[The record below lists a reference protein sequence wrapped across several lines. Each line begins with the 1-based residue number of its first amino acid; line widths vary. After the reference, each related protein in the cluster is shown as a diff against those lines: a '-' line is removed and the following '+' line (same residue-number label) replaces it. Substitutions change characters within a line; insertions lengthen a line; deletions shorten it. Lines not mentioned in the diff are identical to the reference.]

1 MSDKEDAMNESQS
14 IKVVDNSIKNGMN
27 DDNKQ
32 INQNLKKGKDKNDT
46 EELSEED
53 NQLKANLEMLVERL
67 KEADANLY
75 GPTLE
80 SLKILIR
87 TSTSSMTAVPKPLK
101 FLRPYFF
108 DLTQIYETWPAS
120 EQKTIFA
127 DILSVLGMTYAK
139 EGKRE
144 SLKYCLLGGKGDLGL
159 WGHEYVRHLSGE
171 IGEEY
176 SIRIEND
183 TPTNDLMELALKI
196 IPFFLSHN
204 AEADAVDLLLELE
217 SIEKLPSFI
226 DSNTYSRVCS
236 YMVSCVNLLAPPD
249 DVAFLKTAHT
259 IYKNQGKLAQALM
272 LAIRLGDYDLIRSD
286 FNSTNDMSIKKQL
299 AYLIA
304 RQQIWFEDDD
314 ETINE
319 CLRNSRLSELFKFV
333 AKELNILEPKTP
345 DDIYKTHLEVRSASL
360 TSSVDS
366 TKQNLANTF
375 VNAFVNVGFGND
387 KLILSDDNTSWIY
400 KNKDTGMM
408 SAVASI
414 GMIMLWDIEMGLT
427 QIDKYL
433 YSSDENIKAG
443 ALLGIG
449 LINTGVHDESDPALA
464 LLGEYLENK
473 SIKLKSSAIVG
484 LGMAYAGSNM
494 EDIMELLLPFV
505 NDTELSMEVSSLAA
519 LSLGMIFVGSCNG
532 DITSTILQTM
542 MERESRHLEEK
553 WGCFMILGLALL
565 YAGKQDASD
574 ATLEILKAINHPI
587 ARQATVLVDIF
598 SYAGTGN
605 VLKIQ
610 GLLHIC
616 SNHLDSGKEKND
628 LRQGFAVLGL
638 ALIAMGEDIGGEMIL
653 RQFDHL
659 MYYGEPVIRKA
670 IPLALGLL
678 SASNPQIKIFE
689 TLSRYS
695 HDTDI
700 DVAIN
705 AIFAMGL
712 VGSGTNN
719 ARLAQL
725 LRQLASYY
733 HKTPNALFMVRIAQ
747 GLLHMGK
754 GTMTLSPYHTD
765 RQIMSYVSMCGLF
778 TVLISM
784 MDSKSFILDTS
795 HWMLYYLTMAI
806 HPRMLLTIDESGN
819 FQKTIV
825 RQGTAVDIVGQI
837 GRPKTITGFQTLETP
852 TLLQHSDR
860 AELATDEYISLTPTL
875 EWIVILRKNPNNMEE
890 DA

>member
-1 MSDKEDAMNESQS
+1 MNGET
-14 IKVVDNSIKNGMN
+14 
-27 DDNKQ
+27 KQ

-53 NQLKANLEMLVERL
+53 NQLKANLNILVERL
-67 KEADANLY
+67 KESDVSLH
-75 GPTLE
+75 GPSLE
-80 SLKILIR
+80 SLKVFIR

-101 FLRPYFF
+101 FLRPHFYDFI
-108 DLTQIYETWPAS
+108 QIYETWPES
-120 EQKTIFA
+120 EQKAVFA

-139 EGKRE
+139 DGKRE
-144 SLKYCLLGGKGDLGL
+144 SLKYCLLGKKDDIGF
-159 WGHEYVRHLSGE
+159 WGHEYVRHLSAE

-176 SIRIEND
+176 SIRVEND
-183 TPTNDLMELALKI
+183 STTDDLMDLALRI
-196 IPFFLSHN
+196 VPFFLTHN

-217 SIEKLPSFI
+217 SIEKLPPFI

-249 DVAFLKTAHT
+249 DVAFLKTAHA
-259 IYKNQGKLAQALM
+259 IYKSQGKLAQALI
-272 LAIRLGDYDLIRSD
+272 LAIRLGDYELIKND
-286 FNSTNDMSIKKQL
+286 FNSTSDLSVKKQL

-304 RQQIWFEDDD
+304 RQQIWFEDDN
-314 ETINE
+314 ESINE

-333 AKELNILEPKTP
+333 AKELNVFEPKTP
-345 DDIYKTHLEVRSASL
+345 DDIYKSHLEVRSSSL
-360 TSSVDS
+360 TSTIDS
-366 TKQNLANTF
+366 TKQNLASIF

-387 KLILSDDNTSWIY
+387 KLVLSEDSNTSWIY

-473 SIKLKSSAIVG
+473 DKKIKISAIVG

-505 NDTELSMEVSSLAA
+505 NDTELHMEVSSLAA

-532 DITSTILQTM
+532 DITSAILQTM
-542 MERESRHLEEK
+542 MERENKCLEEK
-553 WGCFMILGLALL
+553 WGCFMSLGLALL

-587 ARQATVLVDIF
+587 VRQASVLVDIF

-616 SNHLDSGKEKND
+616 SSHLDSDKEKND
-628 LRQGFAVLGL
+628 LHQGFAVLGL
-638 ALIAMGEDIGGEMIL
+638 ALIAMGEDIGAEMIL

-670 IPLALGLL
+670 VPLALGLL
-678 SASNPQIKIFE
+678 SASNPQIRIYE

-725 LRQLASYY
+725 LRQLSSYY
-733 HKTPNALFMVRIAQ
+733 HKTPNAFFMVRVAQ

-765 RQIMSYVSMCGLF
+765 RQIMSYVSMSGLF
-778 TVLISM
+778 TVLVTM

-795 HWMLYYLTMAI
+795 HWILYYLTMAI
-806 HPRMLLTIDESGN
+806 HPRMLLTVDESGN
-819 FQKTIV
+819 FQKTVV
-825 RQGTAVDIVGQI
+825 RQGTAVDVVGQI

-875 EWIVILRKNPNNMEE
+875 EWIVILRKNPNYMEE
-890 DA
+890 DT

>member
-1 MSDKEDAMNESQS
+1 MNGET
-14 IKVVDNSIKNGMN
+14 
-27 DDNKQ
+27 KQ
-32 INQNLKKGKDKNDT
+32 INQNLKKGKEKNDT

-53 NQLKANLEMLVERL
+53 NQLKANLNTLVERL
-67 KEADANLY
+67 KESDISLH
-75 GPTLE
+75 GPSLE
-80 SLKILIR
+80 SLK
-87 TSTSSMTAVPKPLK
+87 AV
-101 FLRPYFF
+101 
-108 DLTQIYETWPAS
+108 
-120 EQKTIFA
+120 FA

-139 EGKRE
+139 DGKRE
-144 SLKYCLLGGKGDLGL
+144 SLKYCLLGNDFFCLVLELK
-159 WGHEYVRHLSGE
+159 
-171 IGEEY
+171 
-176 SIRIEND
+176 IEND
-183 TPTNDLMELALKI
+183 SSTDDLMDLALRI
-196 IPFFLSHN
+196 VPFFLTHN

-217 SIEKLPSFI
+217 SIEKLPPFI
-226 DSNTYSRVCS
+226 DSNTYARVCS

-249 DVAFLKTAHT
+249 DVAFLKTAHA
-259 IYKNQGKLAQALM
+259 IYKSQGKLAQALI
-272 LAIRLGDYDLIRSD
+272 LAIRLGDYELIKND
-286 FNSTNDMSIKKQL
+286 FNSTSDLSIKKQL

-314 ETINE
+314 ESINE

-333 AKELNILEPKTP
+333 AKELNVFEPKTP
-345 DDIYKTHLEVRSASL
+345 DDIYKSHLEVRSSSL
-360 TSSVDS
+360 TSAIDS

-387 KLILSDDNTSWIY
+387 KLVLSEDSNTSWIY

-473 SIKLKSSAIVG
+473 DTKIKISAIVG

-494 EDIMELLLPFV
+494 EDVMELLLPFV
-505 NDTELSMEVSSLAA
+505 NDTELHMEVSSLAA

-532 DITSTILQTM
+532 DITSAILQTM
-542 MERESRHLEEK
+542 MERENKSLEEK
-553 WGCFMILGLALL
+553 WGCFMSLGLALL

-574 ATLEILKAINHPI
+574 ATLEILKAINNPI
-587 ARQATVLVDIF
+587 VRQASVLVDIF

-616 SNHLDSGKEKND
+616 SSHLDSDKEKND
-628 LRQGFAVLGL
+628 LHQGFSVLGL
-638 ALIAMGEDIGGEMIL
+638 ALIAMGEDIGAEMIL

-670 IPLALGLL
+670 VPLALGLL

-725 LRQLASYY
+725 LRQLSSYY
-733 HKTPNALFMVRIAQ
+733 HKTPNAHFMVRIAQ

-765 RQIMSYVSMCGLF
+765 RQIMSYVSMSGLF
-778 TVLISM
+778 TVLVAM
-784 MDSKSFILDTS
+784 MNSKSFILDTS
-795 HWMLYYLTMAI
+795 HWILYYLTMAI
-806 HPRMLLTIDESGN
+806 HPRMLLTVDESGN
-819 FQKTIV
+819 FQKTVV

-875 EWIVILRKNPNNMEE
+875 EWIVILRKNPNYMEE
-890 DA
+890 DT

>member
-1 MSDKEDAMNESQS
+1 MNNE
-14 IKVVDNSIKNGMN
+14 K
-27 DDNKQ
+27 KQ
-32 INQNLKKGKDKNDT
+32 TNHNFKKGKDKNDT
-46 EELSEED
+46 ELSEED
-53 NQLKANLEMLVERL
+53 NHLKANLEILVERL
-67 KEADANLY
+67 KESDVNLHE
-75 GPTLE
+75 PSLE
-80 SLKILIR
+80 SLTVFIR

-101 FLRPYFF
+101 FLRPYFSE
-108 DLTQIYETWPAS
+108 LTEIYKTWPES
-120 EQKTIFA
+120 NQKTILA

-144 SLKYCLLGGKGDLGL
+144 SLKYCLLGKKTNLDL
-159 WGHEYVRHLSGE
+159 WGHEYMRHLSAE

-183 TPTNDLMELALKI
+183 ASTNDLMELALRI
-196 IPFFLSHN
+196 VPFFLSHN

-217 SIEKLPSFI
+217 AIEKLPPFI

-236 YMVSCVNLLAPPD
+236 YIVSCVNLLAPPD

-259 IYKNQGKLAQALM
+259 IYRNQGKLAQALT
-272 LAIRLGDYDLIRSD
+272 LAIRLGDYELIKSD
-286 FNSTNDMSIKKQL
+286 FNSTNDLSLKKQM

-304 RQQIWFEDDD
+304 RQQIWFEDDN
-314 ETINE
+314 ENINE

-333 AKELNILEPKTP
+333 AKELNVLEPKTP
-345 DDIYKTHLEVRSASL
+345 DDIYKSHLETRSMSL
-360 TSSVDS
+360 TSVDS
-366 TKQNLANTF
+366 AKQNLANTF

-387 KLILSDDNTSWIY
+387 KLILSDDNNTSWIY

-414 GMIMLWDIEMGLT
+414 GMIMLWDIEMGLA

-473 SIKLKSSAIVG
+473 DTKFKISAIVG

-494 EDIMELLLPFV
+494 EDIVELLLPFL
-505 NDTELSMEVSSLAA
+505 NDTELPMEISSLAA
-519 LSLGMIFVGSCNG
+519 LSLGMVFVGSCNG
-532 DITSTILQTM
+532 DITSAILQTM
-542 MERESRHLEEK
+542 MERESKYLEEK
-553 WGCFMILGLALL
+553 WGCFMSLGLALL

-587 ARQATVLVDIF
+587 ARQADVLVDIF

-616 SNHLDSGKEKND
+616 SSHLDNDKEKND
-628 LRQGFAVLGL
+628 LHQGFAVLGL

-653 RQFDHL
+653 RHFDHL
-659 MYYGEPVIRKA
+659 KMYYGEPVIRKA
-670 IPLALGLL
+670 VPLALGLL
-678 SASNPQIKIFE
+678 SASNPQIRIFE

-725 LRQLASYY
+725 FRQLASYY
-733 HKTPNALFMVRIAQ
+733 HKTPNALFMVRVAQ

-765 RQIMSYVSMCGLF
+765 RQIMSYVSISGLF
-778 TVLISM
+778 TVLVSM
-784 MDSKSFILDTS
+784 MNSKFFILDTF
-795 HWMLYYLTMAI
+795 HWILYYLTMAI
-806 HPRMLLTIDESGN
+806 HPRMLLTVDEFGN
-819 FQKTIV
+819 FQKTTV

-860 AELATDEYISLTPTL
+860 AELATDKYIPLTPTL
-875 EWIVILRKNPNNMEE
+875 EWIVILRKNPNYMEE
-890 DA
+890 DT

>member
-1 MSDKEDAMNESQS
+1 MCDKEDLNSSSQNT
-14 IKVVDNSIKNGMN
+14 KAVCNLIKNEMS
-27 DDNKQ
+27 DEKKQ
-32 INQNLKKGKDKNDT
+32 MNQNIKKGKDKSES

-53 NQLKANLEMLVERL
+53 NQLKANLEVLVERL
-67 KEADANLY
+67 KEMDINLH
-75 GPTLE
+75 GPSLE
-80 SLKILIR
+80 SLKVFIR

-101 FLRPYFF
+101 FLRPHFF
-108 DLTQIYETWPAS
+108 ELTQIYEAWPES
-120 EQKTIFA
+120 DQK
-127 DILSVLGMTYAK
+127 VL
-139 EGKRE
+139 
-144 SLKYCLLGGKGDLGL
+144 
-159 WGHEYVRHLSGE
+159 E

-183 TPTNDLMELALKI
+183 APTDDLMELALRI
-196 IPFFLSHN
+196 VPFFLSHN

-217 SIEKLPSFI
+217 SIEKLPPFI
-226 DSNTYSRVCS
+226 DSNTYARVCS

-259 IYKNQGKLAQALM
+259 IYKSQGKLPQALT
-272 LAIRLGDYDLIRSD
+272 LAIRLGDYELIKSD
-286 FNSTNDMSIKKQL
+286 FNSTDDISIKKQL

-304 RQQIWFEDDD
+304 RQQIWFEDDN
-314 ETINE
+314 ESINE
-319 CLRNSRLSELFKFV
+319 CLRNSRLSQLFKFV
-333 AKELNILEPKTP
+333 AKELNVLEPKTP
-345 DDIYKTHLEVRSASL
+345 DDIYKSHLEVRSASL
-360 TSSVDS
+360 TSTVDS
-366 TKQNLANTF
+366 AKQNLASTF

-387 KLILSDDNTSWIY
+387 KLILSDDNNSSWIY
-400 KNKDTGMM
+400 KNKDTGKM
-408 SAVASI
+408 SAVSSI
-414 GMIMLWDIEMGLT
+414 GMIMLWDIEMGLSY
-427 QIDKYL
+427 IDKYL
-433 YSSDENIKAG
+433 YSSDDNIKAG

-473 SIKLKSSAIVG
+473 DMKFRISAIVG

-494 EDIMELLLPFV
+494 EDLMELLLPFV
-505 NDTELSMEVSSLAA
+505 NDSELHMEISSLAA
-519 LSLGMIFVGSCNG
+519 LSLGMIFVGSSNG
-532 DITSTILQTM
+532 DITSAILQTM
-542 MERESRHLEEK
+542 MERESKYLEEK
-553 WGCFMILGLALL
+553 WGCFMSLGLALL

-587 ARQATVLVDIF
+587 ARQANVLVDIF

-616 SNHLDSGKEKND
+616 SNHLNSDKDKND
-628 LRQGFAVLGL
+628 LHQGFAVLGL

-659 MYYGEPVIRKA
+659 PVIRKA
-670 IPLALGLL
+670 VPLALGLL
-678 SASNPQIKIFE
+678 SASNPQIRIFE

-733 HKTPNALFMVRIAQ
+733 HKTPNALFMVRVAQ

-754 GTMTLSPYHTD
+754 GMMTLSPYHTD
-765 RQIMSYVSMCGLF
+765 RQIMSYVSMSGLF
-778 TVLISM
+778 TVLVSM
-784 MDSKSFILDTS
+784 MNSKSFILDTS
-795 HWMLYYLTMAI
+795 HWMLYYLTMAV

-819 FQKTIV
+819 FQKTVV

-837 GRPKTITGFQTLETP
+837 GQPKTITGFQTLETP
-852 TLLQHSDR
+852 TLLQHNDR

-875 EWIVILRKNPNNMEE
+875 EWIVILRKNSNYMEE
-890 DA
+890 DT